1 MEHEMLK
8 IEREIGEIK
17 ETTGRHAAQIK
28 TLFERVG
35 NLDKL
40 VETVH
45 SIAKST
51 ELLAQ
56 NQGTIQKD
64 VQGLRR
70 DMDDIKARP
79 IKRWRLVAEKI
90 GLTAIGIVVG
100 WALKQIGI
108 F

>member
-64 VQGLRR
+64 VQGLKR
-70 DMDDIKARP
+70 DMDDMKQRP
-79 IKRWRLVAEKI
+79 IKRWQLVLEKI
-90 GLTAIGIVVG
+90 VFTAIGIVVG
-100 WALKQIGI
+100 WLMKKVGI